1 MPGLFYS
8 NDIPGDAN
16 CIRKQNS
23 MFFCDAE
30 EPATCMHTDTPT
42 SKKVLLGCCL
52 CIVLG
57 GMILACGCTQP
68 PAVAPATTVP
78 TTATPATAMP
88 TPTKAVTMPQSEI
101 VSYNESANGSTIN
114 VTAGNEFMID
124 LKENPTTGYRWIAT
138 MTSGLK
144 VLNGTYTPD
153 AAAAGMVGVGGTRS
167 WKLTGTKDGTQ
178 QFKAVYMRPGENVTG
193 SEESYVLVVKVAGA

>member
-1 MPGLFYS
+1 
-8 NDIPGDAN
+8 
-16 CIRKQNS
+16 
-23 MFFCDAE
+23 
-30 EPATCMHTDTPT
+30 MHTDTPL

-57 GMILACGCTQP
+57 GMILACGCTQQ

-88 TPTKAVTMPQSEI
+88 TSTTAVTTPPEEI
-101 VSYNESANGSTIN
+101 VSYNESANGSIIN
-114 VTAGNEFMID
+114 VTAGKEFMID
-124 LKENPTTGYRWIAT
+124 LKENPTTGYRWVAT

-167 WKLTGTKDGTQ
+167 WKLTGTQGGMQ

-193 SEESYVLVVKVAGA
+193 SEESYVLIVTVAKV